1 MPYNICLISPSPLAG
16 ANPMP
21 SLLGDKIRAAR
32 TALNMSLD
40 QLATQTGSSKSYVW
54 ELENKDNPNP
64 SAEKLAKFAKELGV
78 TSEFL
83 RQGTEISADDEVKDL
98 AFFRK
103 FQGLD
108 PKDKERLRKFVDVWD
123 DEK

>member
-1 MPYNICLISPSPLAG
+1 
-16 ANPMP
+16 MP

-32 TALNMSLD
+32 TALGMSLD

-78 TSEFL
+78 TIEFL
-83 RQGTEISADDEVKDL
+83 SKGVEVSANEEIRDL

-103 FQGLD
+103 FQELD
-108 PKDKERLRKFVDVWD
+108 PKDKEKLRKFVDLWD